1 MKKHFGRISVGA
13 MIGLG
18 MLAVVGITVASLVG
32 QYYSSY
38 AEGAR
43 SDEQVIA
50 TYDDMESILGQTS
63 LKVAEVAKVP
73 GMMSNDLQDVIKAG
87 MEGRYGEN
95 GSQATFQWI
104 RENYPGQV
112 DASLYKQI
120 QQVIEGGRANF
131 ESAQRKFIDVRR
143 GYQSKLNNDPFLA
156 EGWWLKLAGFP
167 KIDLD
172 EYAIISSGHAK
183 ETFKTKVDTG
193 FEF

>member
-1 MKKHFGRISVGA
+1 MKKQYGRISVGA
-13 MIGLG
+13 MVGLG

-43 SDEQVIA
+43 SDEQVVA
-50 TYDDMESILGQTS
+50 AYDDMESILGQAS

-73 GMMSNDLQDVIKAG
+73 GMMSSDLQDVIKAG

-104 RENYPGQV
+104 QENYPGQV

-120 QQVIEGGRANF
+120 QQVIEGSRANF
-131 ESAQRKFIDVRR
+131 ESAQRKFIDIRR
-143 GYQSKLNNDPFLA
+143 GYQTKLNNDPLLA

>member
-1 MKKHFGRISVGA
+1 MKKQYGRLSIGA

-18 MLAVVGITVASLVG
+18 MLAIVGITVANLVG

-43 SDEQVIA
+43 SDEQVVA
-50 TYDDMESILGQTS
+50 AYQDMESILGQAS

-73 GMMSNDLQDVIKAG
+73 GMMKDDLKEVIRAG
-87 MEGRYGEN
+87 MEGRYGED

-104 RENYPGQV
+104 QENYPGQV

-120 QQVIEGGRANF
+120 QQVIEGSRNNF
-131 ESAQRKFIDVRR
+131 ESAQRKFIDIRR
-143 GYQSKLNNDPFLA
+143 GYQTKLNNDPLLA

-172 EYAIISSGHAK
+172 EYQIISSGHAK